1 MINLRIIHFIFLLFI
16 RYSKSQIQEIQ
27 SSNYSTISFSGS
39 KKLLLFINIE
49 KLPLKEDGI
58 ITIKTNS
65 LNPIENFQI
74 RYKFSNIKPV
84 SESDFINLKS
94 YYHLEKLELS
104 DYFYHLYFRKT
115 EQANFIY
122 FEITISNEGNKF
134 ISYVYTASRITNIK
148 PTEEYYNTLN
158 MNLY

>member
-94 YYHLEKLELS
+94 YYHLEKQNKQILYILKLQFQMKEINLLVMYIQLQEL
-104 DYFYHLYFRKT
+104 
-115 EQANFIY
+115 QI
-122 FEITISNEGNKF
+122 
-134 ISYVYTASRITNIK
+134 
-148 PTEEYYNTLN
+148 
-158 MNLY
+158 